1 MRRLALIDLLKSR
14 FPSREEKELFGEILR
29 GGVQV
34 GGRPV
39 TKPGTPVP
47 IDSPLSIREKPP
59 YVSRGGEKLAA
70 ALDAWSI
77 DCAGTAWVDAGCSTG
92 GFTDCLLQ
100 RGASLVYAVDVGR
113 NQLDPRIRG
122 DVRVRAREGTNIMA
136 LVPGDLDPPP
146 AWAAA
151 DLSFRSLRRA
161 AAHILL
167 LAGLRMGVFLVK
179 PQFEYRD
186 PPPDFKG
193 VVREPRA
200 LHDILSDLLVD
211 LAAEGVTAHKAV
223 ASPIHGRK
231 GNREFLFLLRMR
243 AEAPPA
249 AAGLLERLLSEGSA

>member
-14 FPSREEKELFGEILR
+14 YPSRGEKELFAEILR
-29 GGVQV
+29 GSVQV
-34 GGRPV
+34 AGKQV

-47 IDSPLSIREKPP
+47 VDSPLSIREKAP

-77 DCAGTAWVDAGCSTG
+77 DCAGKTWVDAGCSTG

-100 RGASLVYAVDVGR
+100 RGASRVYAVDVGQ

-122 DVRVRAREGTNIMA
+122 DRRVRAMEGTNIMA
-136 LVPGDLDPPP
+136 LAKVDFEPPP
-146 AWAAA
+146 DWAAA

-161 AAHILL
+161 AAHILT
-167 LAGLRMGVFLVK
+167 LAGLHIGIFLVK

-186 PPPDFKG
+186 PPPDFRG

-200 LHDILSDLLVD
+200 LHDILSDLLAD
-211 LAAEGVTAHKAV
+211 LATEGVTAEKAI
-223 ASPIHGRK
+223 ASPIRGRK
-231 GNREFLFLLRMR
+231 GNSEFLFLLRGGSS
-243 AEAPPA
+243 PA
-249 AAGLLERLLSEGSA
+249 AEGLLERLLSEGSA